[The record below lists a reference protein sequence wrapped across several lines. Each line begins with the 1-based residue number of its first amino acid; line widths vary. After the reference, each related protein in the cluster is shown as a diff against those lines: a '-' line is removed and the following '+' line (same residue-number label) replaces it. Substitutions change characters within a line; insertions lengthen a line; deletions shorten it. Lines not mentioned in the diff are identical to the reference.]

1 LTDDKN
7 NRLAALRER
16 VRAKVAE
23 SRLKSMRREKA
34 AEATSDGDEDVI
46 EIKVEPRKLLHTNLD
61 FEVDETYHM
70 RRIAATLI
78 LIGSILGMVTGGLI
92 LQGNPSD
99 LLTSPLFNNSESV
112 DVHGLIIDESGDIV
126 INATIELVDLKDNLV
141 IQDTMSDENGR
152 FLFTGIIVKKSLLR
166 ISKEGHITVERT
178 FVPQEIGVDA
188 ITLNSGDGI
197 REEDDDSIA
206 QGWSLEAAVSLSTI
220 IGLFT
225 LATSLIGVHAS
236 IEARRG
242 KKYRRAQYLAGIGIF
257 SRGLIIFG
265 PILILCGMG
274 LLILSK
280 DGFEDRMDD

>member
-1 LTDDKN
+1 MTDDKS

-16 VRAKVAE
+16 VRSKVAE
-23 SRLKSMRREKA
+23 SRLKSMRREKEAGA
-34 AEATSDGDEDVI
+34 ASDGDDDVI
-46 EIKVEPRKLLHTNLD
+46 EIMVEPRKLLHTNLD
-61 FEVDETYHM
+61 FEVDETYQI
-70 RRIAATLI
+70 RRIASTLI

-92 LQGNPSD
+92 LQGNPSE
-99 LLTSPLFNNSESV
+99 LLTSPLFSNSESV
-112 DVHGLIIDESGDIV
+112 DVHGLIIDESGENV
-126 INATIELVDLKDNLV
+126 INATVELIDLTDDIV
-141 IQDTMSDENGR
+141 IQNTMSDENGR

-188 ITLNSGDGI
+188 ITLNSGDGF
-197 REEDDDSIA
+197 REEDDDSITE
-206 QGWSLEAAVSLSTI
+206 GWSLEAAVSLTTV

-225 LATSLIGVHAS
+225 LATSLVGVHSS

-242 KKYRRAQYLAGIGIF
+242 KKYRRTQYLAGIGIF

-274 LLILSK
+274 LLILSR

>member
-1 LTDDKN
+1 MTDDKSN
-7 NRLAALRER
+7 KLAALRER

-34 AEATSDGDEDVI
+34 VEATSEDDDVI
-46 EIKVEPRKLLHTNLD
+46 EIMVEPRKLLHTNLD
-61 FEVDETYHM
+61 FEVDETYHL
-70 RRIAATLI
+70 RKIASTLI

-99 LLTSPLFNNSESV
+99 LLTSPLFSNSESV

-126 INATIELVDLKDNLV
+126 INATIELVDLTDNLV

-178 FVPQEIGVDA
+178 FVPQEVGVDA
-188 ITLNSGDGI
+188 ITLNSGEGI
-197 REEDDDSIA
+197 REEEDDSIT

-225 LATSLIGVHAS
+225 LATSLVGVHSS

-242 KKYRRAQYLAGIGIF
+242 KRYRRTQFMAGIGIF

-274 LLILSK
+274 LLILSR

>member
-1 LTDDKN
+1 MTDDKSN
-7 NRLAALRER
+7 KLAALRER

-34 AEATSDGDEDVI
+34 VEATSEDDDVI
-46 EIKVEPRKLLHTNLD
+46 EIMVEPRKLLHTNLD
-61 FEVDETYHM
+61 FEVDETYHL
-70 RRIAATLI
+70 RKIASTLI

-99 LLTSPLFNNSESV
+99 LLTSPLFSNSESV

-126 INATIELVDLKDNLV
+126 INATIELVDLTDNLV

-152 FLFTGIIVKKSLLR
+152 FLFTGILVKKSLLR

-178 FVPQEIGVDA
+178 FVPQEVGVDA
-188 ITLNSGDGI
+188 ITLNSGEGI
-197 REEDDDSIA
+197 REEEDDSIT

-225 LATSLIGVHAS
+225 LATSLVGVHSS

-242 KKYRRAQYLAGIGIF
+242 KRYRRTQFMAGIGIF

-274 LLILSK
+274 LLILSR

>member
-1 LTDDKN
+1 MTDDKSN
-7 NRLAALRER
+7 KLAALRER
-16 VRAKVAE
+16 VRTKVAE

-34 AEATSDGDEDVI
+34 VEANSEDDDAI
-46 EIKVEPRKLLHTNLD
+46 EIMVEPRKLLHTNLD
-61 FEVDETYHM
+61 FEVDETYQV
-70 RRIAATLI
+70 RKIASTLI
-78 LIGSILGMVTGGLI
+78 LVGSILGMVTGGLI

-99 LLTSPLFNNSESV
+99 LLTSPLFSNSESV

-126 INATIELVDLKDNLV
+126 INATIELVDLADNLV
-141 IQDTMSDENGR
+141 IQDTISDENGR

-178 FVPQEIGVDA
+178 FVPQEVGVDP
-188 ITLNSGDGI
+188 ITLNSGEGI
-197 REEDDDSIA
+197 REEDDDSII

-225 LATSLIGVHAS
+225 LATSLVGVHSS

-242 KKYRRAQYLAGIGIF
+242 VKYRRTQFMAGIGIF

-274 LLILSK
+274 LLILSR

>member
-1 LTDDKN
+1 MTDDKSN
-7 NRLAALRER
+7 KLAALRER
-16 VRAKVAE
+16 VRTKVAE

-34 AEATSDGDEDVI
+34 VEATSDDDDDVI
-46 EIKVEPRKLLHTNLD
+46 EIMVEPRKLLHTNLD
-61 FEVDETYHM
+61 FEVDETYHV
-70 RRIAATLI
+70 RRIASTLI
-78 LIGSILGMVTGGLI
+78 LIGSILGMITGGLI

-99 LLTSPLFNNSESV
+99 LLTSPLFSNSESV

-126 INATIELVDLKDNLV
+126 INATIELVDLTDNLV

-178 FVPQEIGVDA
+178 FVPQEVGVDA
-188 ITLNSGDGI
+188 ITLNSGEGI
-197 REEDDDSIA
+197 REEDDDSIT
-206 QGWSLEAAVSLSTI
+206 QGWSLEAAVSLSTM

-225 LATSLIGVHAS
+225 LATSLVGVHSS

-242 KKYRRAQYLAGIGIF
+242 KKYRRTQYLAGIGIF

-274 LLILSK
+274 LLILSR

>member
-1 LTDDKN
+1 MTDDKSN
-7 NRLAALRER
+7 KLAALRER

-23 SRLKSMRREKA
+23 SRLKSMRREKTV
-34 AEATSDGDEDVI
+34 EATSEDDDVI
-46 EIKVEPRKLLHTNLD
+46 EIMVEPRKLLHTNLD
-61 FEVDETYHM
+61 FEVDETYHV
-70 RRIAATLI
+70 RKIASTLI

-99 LLTSPLFNNSESV
+99 LLTSPLFSNSESV

-126 INATIELVDLKDNLV
+126 INATIELVDLTDNLV

-178 FVPQEIGVDA
+178 FVPQEVGVDA
-188 ITLNSGDGI
+188 ITLNSGEGI
-197 REEDDDSIA
+197 REEEEDSIT

-225 LATSLIGVHAS
+225 LATSLVGVHSS

-242 KKYRRAQYLAGIGIF
+242 KRYRRTQYLAGIGIF

-274 LLILSK
+274 LLILSR

>member
-1 LTDDKN
+1 MTDDKSN
-7 NRLAALRER
+7 KLAALRER
-16 VRAKVAE
+16 VRTKVAE

-34 AEATSDGDEDVI
+34 VEANSEDDDAI
-46 EIKVEPRKLLHTNLD
+46 EIMVEPRKLLHTNLD
-61 FEVDETYHM
+61 FEVDETYQV
-70 RRIAATLI
+70 RKIASTLI
-78 LIGSILGMVTGGLI
+78 LVGSILGMVTGGLI

-99 LLTSPLFNNSESV
+99 LLTSPLFSNSESV
-112 DVHGLIIDESGDIV
+112 DVHGLIIDESGNIV
-126 INATIELVDLKDNLV
+126 INATIELVDLTDNLV
-141 IQDTMSDENGR
+141 IQETMSDENGR

-178 FVPQEIGVDA
+178 FVPQEVGVDA
-188 ITLNSGDGI
+188 ITLNSGEGI
-197 REEDDDSIA
+197 REEEDDSIA

-225 LATSLIGVHAS
+225 LATSLVGVHSS

-242 KKYRRAQYLAGIGIF
+242 VKYRRTQFMAGIGIF

-274 LLILSK
+274 LLILSR

>member
-1 LTDDKN
+1 LTDDKSN
-7 NRLAALRER
+7 KLAALRER
-16 VRAKVAE
+16 VRTKVAE

-34 AEATSDGDEDVI
+34 VEATSDDDDDVI
-46 EIKVEPRKLLHTNLD
+46 EIMVEPRKLLHTNLD
-61 FEVDETYHM
+61 FEVDETYHV
-70 RRIAATLI
+70 RRIASTLI
-78 LIGSILGMVTGGLI
+78 LIGSILGMITGGLI

-99 LLTSPLFNNSESV
+99 LLTSPLFSNSESV

-126 INATIELVDLKDNLV
+126 INATIELVDLTDNLV

-178 FVPQEIGVDA
+178 FVPQEVGVDA
-188 ITLNSGDGI
+188 ITLNSGEGI
-197 REEDDDSIA
+197 REEDDDSIT
-206 QGWSLEAAVSLSTI
+206 QGWSLEAAVSLSTM

-225 LATSLIGVHAS
+225 LATSLVGVHSS

-242 KKYRRAQYLAGIGIF
+242 KKYRRTQYLAGIGIF

-274 LLILSK
+274 LLILSR

>member
-1 LTDDKN
+1 MTDDKSN
-7 NRLAALRER
+7 KLAALRER

-23 SRLKSMRREKA
+23 SRLKSMRREKTV
-34 AEATSDGDEDVI
+34 EATSENDDDVI
-46 EIKVEPRKLLHTNLD
+46 EIVVEPRKLLHTNLD
-61 FEVDETYHM
+61 FEVDETYHL
-70 RRIAATLI
+70 RRIASTLI

-99 LLTSPLFNNSESV
+99 LLTSPLFSNSESV

-126 INATIELVDLKDNLV
+126 INATVELVDLTDNLV
-141 IQDTMSDENGR
+141 IQNTMSDENGR

-166 ISKEGHITVERT
+166 VAKEGHITVERT

-188 ITLNSGDGI
+188 ITLNSGEGI
-197 REEDDDSIA
+197 REEDDDSIT

-225 LATSLIGVHAS
+225 LATSLVGVHSS

-242 KKYRRAQYLAGIGIF
+242 VKYRRTQYLAGIGIF

-274 LLILSK
+274 LLILSR

>member
-1 LTDDKN
+1 LTDDKSN
-7 NRLAALRER
+7 KLAALRER

-34 AEATSDGDEDVI
+34 VEATSEDDDVI
-46 EIKVEPRKLLHTNLD
+46 EIMVEPRKLLHTNLD
-61 FEVDETYHM
+61 FEVDETYHL
-70 RRIAATLI
+70 RKIASTLI

-99 LLTSPLFNNSESV
+99 LLTSPLFSNSESV

-126 INATIELVDLKDNLV
+126 INATIELVDLTDNLV

-178 FVPQEIGVDA
+178 FVPQEVGVDA
-188 ITLNSGDGI
+188 ITLNSGEGI
-197 REEDDDSIA
+197 REEEDDSIT

-225 LATSLIGVHAS
+225 LATSLVGVHSS

-242 KKYRRAQYLAGIGIF
+242 KRYRRTQFMAGIGIF

-274 LLILSK
+274 LLILSR

>member
-1 LTDDKN
+1 MTDDKSN
-7 NRLAALRER
+7 KLAALRER
-16 VRAKVAE
+16 VRTKVAE

-34 AEATSDGDEDVI
+34 VEANSEDDDAI
-46 EIKVEPRKLLHTNLD
+46 EIMVEPRKLLHTNLD
-61 FEVDETYHM
+61 FEVDETYQV
-70 RRIAATLI
+70 RKIASTLI
-78 LIGSILGMVTGGLI
+78 LVGSILGMVTGGLI

-99 LLTSPLFNNSESV
+99 LLTSPLFSNSESV

-126 INATIELVDLKDNLV
+126 INATIELVDLTDNLV
-141 IQDTMSDENGR
+141 IQDTISDENGR

-178 FVPQEIGVDA
+178 FVPQEVGVDA
-188 ITLNSGDGI
+188 ITLNSGEGI
-197 REEDDDSIA
+197 REEEDDSIA

-225 LATSLIGVHAS
+225 LATSLVGVHSS

-242 KKYRRAQYLAGIGIF
+242 EKYRRTQFMAGIGIF

-274 LLILSK
+274 LLILSR

>member
-1 LTDDKN
+1 MTDDKSN
-7 NRLAALRER
+7 KLAALRER
-16 VRAKVAE
+16 VRTKVAE

-34 AEATSDGDEDVI
+34 VEATSDDDDDVI
-46 EIKVEPRKLLHTNLD
+46 EIVVEPRKLLHTNLD
-61 FEVDETYHM
+61 FEVDETYHV
-70 RRIAATLI
+70 RRIASTLI
-78 LIGSILGMVTGGLI
+78 LIGSILGMITGGLI

-99 LLTSPLFNNSESV
+99 LLTSPLFSNSESV

-126 INATIELVDLKDNLV
+126 INATIELVDLTDNLV

-178 FVPQEIGVDA
+178 FVPQEVGVDA
-188 ITLNSGDGI
+188 ITLNSGEGI
-197 REEDDDSIA
+197 REEDDDSIT
-206 QGWSLEAAVSLSTI
+206 QGWSLEAAVSLSTM

-225 LATSLIGVHAS
+225 LATSLVGVHSS

-242 KKYRRAQYLAGIGIF
+242 KKYRRTQYLAGIGIF

-274 LLILSK
+274 LLILSR

>member
-1 LTDDKN
+1 MTDDKSN
-7 NRLAALRER
+7 KLAALRER
-16 VRAKVAE
+16 VRTKVAE

-34 AEATSDGDEDVI
+34 VEATSDDDDVI
-46 EIKVEPRKLLHTNLD
+46 EIVVEPRKLLHTNLD
-61 FEVDETYHM
+61 FEVDETYHV
-70 RRIAATLI
+70 RRIASTLI
-78 LIGSILGMVTGGLI
+78 LIGSILGMITGGLI

-99 LLTSPLFNNSESV
+99 LLTSPLFSNSESV
-112 DVHGLIIDESGDIV
+112 DVHGFIIDESGDIV
-126 INATIELVDLKDNLV
+126 INATIELVDLTDNLV

-178 FVPQEIGVDA
+178 FVPQEVGVDA
-188 ITLNSGDGI
+188 ITLNSGEGI
-197 REEDDDSIA
+197 REEDDDSIT
-206 QGWSLEAAVSLSTI
+206 QGWSLEAAVSLSTM

-225 LATSLIGVHAS
+225 LATSLVGVHSS

-242 KKYRRAQYLAGIGIF
+242 KKYRRTQYLAGIGIF

-274 LLILSK
+274 LLILSR

>member
-1 LTDDKN
+1 MTDDKSN
-7 NRLAALRER
+7 KLAALRER
-16 VRAKVAE
+16 VRTKVAE

-34 AEATSDGDEDVI
+34 VEANSEDDDAI
-46 EIKVEPRKLLHTNLD
+46 EIMVEPRKLLHTNLD
-61 FEVDETYHM
+61 FEVDETYQV
-70 RRIAATLI
+70 RKIASTLI
-78 LIGSILGMVTGGLI
+78 LVGSILGMVTGGLI

-99 LLTSPLFNNSESV
+99 LLTSPLFSNSESV
-112 DVHGLIIDESGDIV
+112 DVHGLIIDESGNIV
-126 INATIELVDLKDNLV
+126 INATIELVDLTDNLV
-141 IQDTMSDENGR
+141 IQETMSDENGR

-178 FVPQEIGVDA
+178 FVPQEVGVDA
-188 ITLNSGDGI
+188 ITLNSGEGI
-197 REEDDDSIA
+197 REEEDDSIA
-206 QGWSLEAAVSLSTI
+206 QGWSLEAAVSLSTM

-225 LATSLIGVHAS
+225 LATALVGVHSS

-242 KKYRRAQYLAGIGIF
+242 EKYRRTQFMAGIGIF

-274 LLILSK
+274 LLILSR

>member
-1 LTDDKN
+1 MTDDKSN
-7 NRLAALRER
+7 KLAALRER
-16 VRAKVAE
+16 VRTKVAE

-34 AEATSDGDEDVI
+34 VEANSEDDDAI
-46 EIKVEPRKLLHTNLD
+46 EIMVEPRKLLHTNLD
-61 FEVDETYHM
+61 FEVDETYQV
-70 RRIAATLI
+70 RKIASTLI
-78 LIGSILGMVTGGLI
+78 LVGSILGMVTGGLI

-99 LLTSPLFNNSESV
+99 LLTSPLFSNSESV
-112 DVHGLIIDESGDIV
+112 DVHGLIIDESGNIV
-126 INATIELVDLKDNLV
+126 INATIELVDLTDNLV
-141 IQDTMSDENGR
+141 IQETMSDENGR

-178 FVPQEIGVDA
+178 FVPQEVGVDA
-188 ITLNSGDGI
+188 ITLNSGEGI
-197 REEDDDSIA
+197 REEEDDSIA

-225 LATSLIGVHAS
+225 LATSLVGVHSS

-242 KKYRRAQYLAGIGIF
+242 EKYRRTQFMAGIGIF

-274 LLILSK
+274 LLILSR

>member
-1 LTDDKN
+1 LTDDKSN
-7 NRLAALRER
+7 KLAALRER
-16 VRAKVAE
+16 VRTKVAE

-34 AEATSDGDEDVI
+34 VEANSEDDDAI
-46 EIKVEPRKLLHTNLD
+46 EIMVEPRKLLHTNLD
-61 FEVDETYHM
+61 FEVDETYQV
-70 RRIAATLI
+70 RKIASTLI
-78 LIGSILGMVTGGLI
+78 LVGSILGMVTGGLI

-99 LLTSPLFNNSESV
+99 LLTSPLFSNSESV
-112 DVHGLIIDESGDIV
+112 DVHGLIIDESGNIV
-126 INATIELVDLKDNLV
+126 INATIELVDLTDNLV
-141 IQDTMSDENGR
+141 IQETMSDENGR

-178 FVPQEIGVDA
+178 FVPQEVGVDA
-188 ITLNSGDGI
+188 ITLNSGEGI
-197 REEDDDSIA
+197 REEEDDSIA

-225 LATSLIGVHAS
+225 LATSLVGVHSS

-242 KKYRRAQYLAGIGIF
+242 EKYRRTQFMAGIGIF

-274 LLILSK
+274 LLILSR
-280 DGFEDRMDD
+280 DGFDDRMDD